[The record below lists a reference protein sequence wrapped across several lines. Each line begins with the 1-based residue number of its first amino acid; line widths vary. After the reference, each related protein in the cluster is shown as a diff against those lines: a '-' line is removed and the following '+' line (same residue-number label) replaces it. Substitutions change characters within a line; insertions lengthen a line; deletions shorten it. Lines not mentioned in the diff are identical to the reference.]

1 VHPNTLLHV
10 ITLQHGR
17 LSWHAARLGLLA
29 AMAVTSI
36 NVWTGAPLLGL
47 WVGSLVQGSGP
58 PSMGAFAVAALTI
71 LVAVLLLVRLLSVL
85 GGAYDALVGR
95 RTRRHQT
102 AWLKAMSAERR
113 HANSTVGETSAL
125 DKVLVGCVVLAVLA
139 FEVWFFF
146 FAGSSL
152 GPA

>member
-1 VHPNTLLHV
+1 VLLE
-10 ITLQHGR
+10 QGR
-17 LSWHAARLGLLA
+17 LAWHAARIALLA
-29 AMAVTSI
+29 AMAVVSI

-47 WVGSLVQGSGP
+47 WVGSQVQGSGP
-58 PSMGAFAVAALTI
+58 PKMGAFAVAALTI
-71 LVAVLLLVRLLSVL
+71 LAAVLLLVRLLSLL
-85 GGAYDALVGR
+85 GGTYDALVGR
-95 RTRRHQT
+95 PSRRHQT

-113 HANSTVGETSAL
+113 HAGKSAGNTSAL
-125 DKVLVGCVVLAVLA
+125 DKILVACVVLAVLA